1 MDMNGE
7 LAIILRISE
16 PMNVQVEPAYTCD
29 HRHNKGYNDFGP
41 VRLGFDVQ
49 KTQDS

>member
-16 PMNVQVEPAYTCD
+16 PMNIQVEPTCD
-29 HRHNKGYNDFGP
+29 HIHNKAYNDFGP